1 MILDICTPLCVV
13 IFVENALHVK
23 IFWIRLVY
31 TECLPSTCPC
41 GDLCSNQR
49 IQKLEWNDSLEKFLT
64 TNRGYGV
71 KTSQSLPA
79 GDQSIT
85 HDVCLATIYASRNY
99 CIEVYLISFSS
110 SKQIELPVLLKQDL
124 HFDLVWSAPSMI
136 SGRSF
141 ACCGGLF
148 SVVVVL
154 VFVL

>member
-13 IFVENALHVK
+13 IFVENGLLVK
-23 IFWIRLVY
+23 NFNYRLVY

-79 GDQSIT
+79 GDQSIAQN
-85 HDVCLATIYASRNY
+85 VCLATTMQAETTVH
-99 CIEVYLISFSS
+99 IEVYLIYFSSS
-110 SKQIELPVLLKQDL
+110 SKQIELSVLLKQDL
-124 HFDLVWSAPSMI
+124 HFDLV
-136 SGRSF
+136 
-141 ACCGGLF
+141 
-148 SVVVVL
+148 
-154 VFVL
+154 